1 MEQQSLAI
9 AKAGLICNL
18 KTRCSVIAA
27 LKCQRCNRPQSSVPS
42 VALLRKWMKFSQEKI
57 SYCEFIG
64 IEACLV
70 KCDGIIGVIVS
81 VLVLSEERLWR
92 LCNIMHTKSIWQ
104 CLGLEDIW
112 CNLFCF
118 RLMRWK
124 LAQSTVYKNGTYHLL
139 KICEISHSCI
149 CTQTRSCTAQFGCVY
164 DQNFEFISKKNVTNL
179 LVDQLDIPGC
189 NILVILNFSN
199 WALERTFKL

>member
-1 MEQQSLAI
+1 VSTVKDKGGDWILEAGALVLADGGVCCIDKFDIIQEKDKTSIHEAMEQQSLAI

-27 LKCQRCNRPQSSVPS
+27 LKCQRRNRPQSSVPS

-104 CLGLEDIW
+104 CLGLEDI
-112 CNLFCF
+112 
-118 RLMRWK
+118 
-124 LAQSTVYKNGTYHLL
+124 
-139 KICEISHSCI
+139 
-149 CTQTRSCTAQFGCVY
+149 
-164 DQNFEFISKKNVTNL
+164 
-179 LVDQLDIPGC
+179 
-189 NILVILNFSN
+189 
-199 WALERTFKL
+199 